1 MNTNLSRYVDK
12 ILILYCNYIL
22 EIMMTEY
29 FKTRNS
35 VRTFSNKD
43 VPVALVKDLLEIAIH
58 APNTGNMQWYSVVIT
73 KNPVIKEQL
82 EKCHFNQP
90 ASVNA
95 NVLVTFCIDINR
107 FEKWCKISKAT
118 PGFNNFQSFIAAA
131 IDTSIL
137 AQQFTTLAELHQ
149 LGTCILGTTTYNAPE
164 IGKILNLPA
173 MVIPL
178 TTIALGYRDSSFTPT
193 ERLPVDAVIHN
204 ETYHNYTDEDVAE
217 YYKEKENL
225 DENKRFVAENDKET
239 LAQVFTDIRYPKNN
253 NEVFS
258 EKYIDYIEKQ
268 GFPIKKK

>member
-1 MNTNLSRYVDK
+1 ML
-12 ILILYCNYIL
+12 
-22 EIMMTEY
+22 TEY

-43 VPVALVKDLLEIAIH
+43 VPVSLIKDILEIAIH
-58 APNTGNMQWYSVVIT
+58 APNTGNMQWYSVIIS
-73 KNPVIKEQL
+73 KDPLIKRQL

-90 ASVNA
+90 ASINA

-107 FEKWCKISKAT
+107 FEKWCKVSHAT

-164 IGKILNLPA
+164 IGKILSLPS
-173 MVIPL
+173 MVVPL
-178 TTIALGYRDSSFTPT
+178 TTIALGYRQTPQTPT
-193 ERLPVDAVIHN
+193 DRLPVDAIIHN
-204 ETYHNYTDEDVAE
+204 DKYHDYSDSEVTEF
-217 YYKEKENL
+217 YKEKENL
-225 DENKRFVAENDKET
+225 EENKQFVYENNKES
-239 LAQVFTDIRYPKNN
+239 LAQVFTDVRYPKNN